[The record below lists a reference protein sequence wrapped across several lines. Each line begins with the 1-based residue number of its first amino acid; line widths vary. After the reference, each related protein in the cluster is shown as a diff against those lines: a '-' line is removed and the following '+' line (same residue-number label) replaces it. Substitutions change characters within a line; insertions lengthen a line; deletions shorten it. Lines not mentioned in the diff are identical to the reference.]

1 MTKYIR
7 LYEEYTD
14 FTEKGSSLRGWPDL
28 RDAMTLRLPYM
39 IIDFKTEESKKD
51 CESSDIKEEDYVT
64 QSYFLKQDGKTKEY
78 PSVFIFL
85 DSSDPIN
92 KIKRL
97 ESRFDIARIIYGEFG
112 KKQPSM
118 SLNGQTSDFGS
129 DIKTGSGPDDM
140 ENDDYYKYNSSY
152 YKFLN

>member
-1 MTKYIR
+1 
-7 LYEEYTD
+7 
-14 FTEKGSSLRGWPDL
+14 
-28 RDAMTLRLPYM
+28 M